1 MYALATRAPDRASV
15 AIGPRPAHRHLPTP
29 TTPALDP
36 AGGAGVRPVTRDV
49 AQAGFFDDLL
59 GAAGP
64 GLLGA
69 ASSFLSG
76 DRKGAVGQLRE
87 TGAAAAPMLAQQ
99 GASALGGVIGGQ
111 VGQTVSSLGAPLGQ
125 GLSGVIS
132 GQSTPGQAAG
142 GLLSAAQP
150 GILSLIMSLLN
161 R

>member
-1 MYALATRAPDRASV
+1 MYALATRAHDQASV
-15 AIGPRPAHRHLPTP
+15 AVGPRPGHRQPSLTP
-29 TTPALDP
+29 ELRP
-36 AGGAGVRPVTRDV
+36 AGVTAVRPPSRDL

-69 ASSFLSG
+69 AGSFLSG
-76 DRKGAVGQLRE
+76 DSKGAIGQLRE
-87 TGAAAAPMLAQQ
+87 TGAAAAPMLAQH
-99 GASALGGVIGGQ
+99 GASALGGMIGGQ

-132 GQSTPGQAAG
+132 GESTPGQAAG
-142 GLLSAAQP
+142 GVLSAAQP